1 MSGMKRIPSLDG
13 LRAISVS
20 LVLIGH
26 LAHSGLLPAFLA
38 TYAGSGVKMFFVISG
53 YLITTILLQEHSR
66 TSSVNLGQFY
76 IRRGYRILPAAG
88 VFILFACLVYWRELH
103 WYDMCAAIFYLMDFS
118 RNPPP
123 VLAHLWSLAVE
134 EQFYL
139 LWPNLL
145 KRFYRHRVAILLGGV
160 LISPLYL
167 SLCFYL
173 KLPRARYGT
182 FPAVVD
188 TLAIGCLLAI
198 FSAKIPKINAF
209 WASVMLLSIIL
220 TPFFP
225 AITSARTLFS
235 LFVLSPIMFLSMAGL
250 VAHVVQTPYRFL
262 NIAPVAWL
270 GRISY
275 SLYLWQQPFFFHS
288 SPPPIY
294 KLALGVGLA
303 CLSYYL
309 VERPFLKLREKRNA
323 CIGSGPDLKTP
334 EPA

>member
-38 TYAGSGVKMFFVISG
+38 TYAGTGVKMFFVISG
-53 YLITTILLQEHSR
+53 YLITTILLQERSR
-66 TSSVNLGQFY
+66 TSSINLGQFY

-88 VFILFACLVYWRELH
+88 VFILFACLAYWRDLH

-123 VLAHLWSLAVE
+123 ALGHLWSLAVE

-145 KRFYRHRVAILLGGV
+145 KRFYRHKVAILLGGV

-173 KLPRARYGT
+173 KLPARYGT

-198 FSAKIPKINAF
+198 FSAKIPKIKTF
-209 WASVMLLSIIL
+209 WASAMLLSIIL

-225 AITSARTLFS
+225 AITPARTLFS
-235 LFVLSPIMFLSMAGL
+235 LFVLSPVMFFSMAGL
-250 VAHVVQTPYRFL
+250 IAHVVQTPYRIL
-262 NIAPVAWL
+262 NIAPVTWL

-275 SLYLWQQPFFFHS
+275 SLYLWQQPFFFRS
-288 SPPPIY
+288 SPQPMY

-323 CIGSGPDLKTP
+323 SILSAPALKAV